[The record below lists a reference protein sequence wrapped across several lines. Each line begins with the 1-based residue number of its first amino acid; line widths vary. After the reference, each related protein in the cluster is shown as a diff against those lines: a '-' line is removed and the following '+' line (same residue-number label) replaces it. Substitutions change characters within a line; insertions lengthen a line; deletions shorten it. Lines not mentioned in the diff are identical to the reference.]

1 MLKKYKMNNCKPVST
16 PIECEIKLSKHEE
29 RETMDST
36 IFRNLVGSLRYLTC
50 TRLDIIYGTGLVSRY
65 MESPTTTHFKAAKS
79 VTTRLLQ
86 KGISE
91 NFNFTRDVT
100 MSSKL

>member
-79 VTTRLLQ
+79 VMTGLSQ

-100 MSSKL
+100 TSLEL